1 MPRGGGRGKPEM
13 LKEIGVGASLA
24 AATFLAVS
32 GYNIMPLV
40 LLMGI
45 AVALWYLQAA
55 GPGVGVGKRFHVL
68 SGGRQ
73 DPGVPH
79 VSFND
84 IGGQEVAKRELL
96 EALEFVVNAD
106 KVKALGIRPLRGIL
120 LTGPPGTGKTLLAKA
135 AASYT
140 GSVFLAASGSEF
152 VEMYAGVGAQRVRQ
166 LFNTARTRA
175 VREKR
180 GSAMIFIDEIE
191 VLGGKRGKH
200 TSHLEYDQTLNQL
213 LVEMDGINPY
223 DDVRLL
229 VIGATNRADLL
240 DPALLRPGRFDR
252 IVQVNLPDR
261 EGRLHILRIHTKG
274 KPLGE
279 DVDLEDIAQQT
290 FGFSGAHLEN
300 LVNEAA
306 ILAMRQGKG
315 TIGAREFRDAIDK
328 VMMGER
334 LDRRPSRADLERIA
348 FHEVGHAL
356 ASEVLRPGSVSTIT
370 VTSRG
375 KALGYT
381 RQTQEEDLCLYTR
394 EWLEDQLA
402 VLLGGAVAEEIRFGT
417 RSTGAAND
425 FEQALDIARRLIGSG
440 MSQLGVV
447 NVDELPR
454 QLYHETMTSILR
466 GQERRV
472 RQILESRKDVLV
484 EASVTLLERE
494 KIEGDEFREMLGR
507 SVKTSLARERASV

>member
-1 MPRGGGRGKPEM
+1 M

-32 GYNIMPLV
+32 GYNITPL
-40 LLMGI
+40 LLLAGI
-45 AVALWYLQAA
+45 AAALWYLQA
-55 GPGVGVGKRFHVL
+55 GPALGVGKRFQVL
-68 SGGRQ
+68 GQ
-73 DPGVPH
+73 DQRSPGVPR
-79 VSFND
+79 VSFSD

-135 AASYT
+135 AAGYT
-140 GSVFLAASGSEF
+140 GSVFLAVSGSEF

-166 LFNTARTRA
+166 LFSTARTRA
-175 VREKR
+175 AREKR
-180 GSAMIFIDEIE
+180 GSAMVFIDEIE

-223 DDVRLL
+223 DDVRIL

-252 IVQVNLPDR
+252 VVQVNLPDL
-261 EGRLHILRIHTKG
+261 EGRLHILRIHTKD
-274 KPLGE
+274 KPLAE
-279 DVDLEDIAQQT
+279 DVDLEEIAKDS

-315 TIGAREFRDAIDK
+315 AIGAKEFRDAVDK
-328 VMMGER
+328 VIMGER

-356 ASEVLRPGSVSTIT
+356 ASEALRPGSVSTIT
-370 VTSRG
+370 VTPRG

-394 EWLEDQLA
+394 DWLEDQLA
-402 VLLGGAVAEEIRFGT
+402 VLLGGAVAEEIRFGA

-425 FEQALDIARRLIGSG
+425 FEQALEIARRLVGSG
-440 MSQLGVV
+440 MSPLGVV
-447 NVDELPR
+447 SVDELPR
-454 QLYHETMTSILR
+454 QLYHETISSIIR
-466 GQERRV
+466 AQERRV
-472 RQILESRKDVLV
+472 QQILETAKDTLV
-484 EASVTLLERE
+484 EASMALLERE
-494 KIEGDEFREMLGR
+494 KIDGDEFREMLKGGR
-507 SVKTSLARERASV
+507 KAT

>member
-1 MPRGGGRGKPEM
+1 M

-24 AATFLAVS
+24 VATFLVAS
-32 GYNIMPLV
+32 GYNITPILLLFGIGAV
-40 LLMGI
+40 LY
-45 AVALWYLQAA
+45 YLQL
-55 GPGVGVGKRFHVL
+55 GPGVGRRFQVL
-68 SGGRQ
+68 GQTRHGPAV
-73 DPGVPH
+73 PGV
-79 VSFND
+79 SFSD

-106 KVKALGIRPLRGIL
+106 RVKALGIRPLRGIL

-135 AASYT
+135 AASHT

-166 LFNTARTRA
+166 LFGTARTRA
-175 VREKR
+175 AHEKR

-213 LVEMDGINPY
+213 LVEMDGMNPY
-223 DDVRLL
+223 DDVRIL

-252 IVQVNLPDR
+252 VVQVNLPDR
-261 EGRLHILRIHTKG
+261 EGRLHILGIHTRG
-274 KPLGE
+274 KPLAD
-279 DVDLEDIAQQT
+279 DVDLEEVARDT

-306 ILAMRQGKG
+306 ILAMRQGKSA
-315 TIGAREFRDAIDK
+315 IGPKEFRDAMDK
-328 VMMGER
+328 VIMGER
-334 LDRRPSRADLERIA
+334 LDHRPSRADLERIA

-381 RQTQEEDLCLYTR
+381 RQTQKEDLCLYTR
-394 EWLEDQLA
+394 DYLEDQLA
-402 VLLGGAVAEEIRFGT
+402 VLLGGAVAEEVRFGT
-417 RSTGAAND
+417 RSTGATND
-425 FEQALDIARRLIGSG
+425 FEQALDIAKRLVGAG
-440 MSQLGVV
+440 MSPLGVV
-447 NVDELPR
+447 NVDEIPR
-454 QLYHETMTSILR
+454 QLYHETMSSILK
-466 GQERRV
+466 GQERRA
-472 RQILESRKDVLV
+472 REILESRKGVLV
-484 EASVTLLERE
+484 EASAALLENE
-494 KIEGDEFREMLGR
+494 KIDGDEFREMLGQGPGGL
-507 SVKTSLARERASV
+507 T